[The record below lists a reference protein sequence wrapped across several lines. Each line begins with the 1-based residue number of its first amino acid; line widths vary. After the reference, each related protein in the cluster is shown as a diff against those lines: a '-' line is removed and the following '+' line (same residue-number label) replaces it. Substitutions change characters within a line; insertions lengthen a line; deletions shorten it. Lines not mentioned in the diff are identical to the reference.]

1 MAMKTALSVPLIGKV
16 LLILT
21 VLAGV
26 VFVGIDRINAIQN
39 NSESELISLIDHDAV
54 GIVWMA
60 RSRGTAMNAVRLAFE
75 TLSEP
80 SGLRARQTSGRLK
93 DEAIAFVTQMAEAER
108 NLPAQSRELKVARE
122 AFDRLTQRIDTLVA
136 AKFALT
142 PGAPPDALRDQS
154 RAVTAAVEEFDGL
167 MTTLIEQAQDQA
179 RNQARTASAN
189 ANAASM
195 TVVRIV
201 GLALAGAFLFA
212 FLLLRLTVVRPL
224 HTLIGTAKAL
234 LGGKLDRRVR
244 GLDRRDEIGDIARA
258 VQLLKDTLRGADDLA
273 RRTQSTAEQV
283 AAATS
288 QAAAAVDQV
297 SGGSQRQMQSVETI
311 TNSVSRTTAIIGTIA
326 SVSLSAKHCSRQAAT
341 QLAGGLT
348 QITAM
353 TGAVQ
358 EIAVTSARINAI
370 TQSISELATRSNILS
385 LNAAIEAA
393 RAGEH
398 GRGFSV
404 VAEEVGN
411 LAQQTADL
419 AQEIALL
426 AADSGARIQN
436 GVSIATDVS
445 GVMNSV
451 AAAINET
458 DSLSEDIAK
467 SMEEQGA
474 VLQQIEASLQRLT
487 ETANANA
494 TACEEIAATMVELT
508 RLADSTRRMAESGRL
523 RKATEAA
530 TDSATDTVAE
540 SGASAAD
547 DADGDD
553 SDKAA

>member
-1 MAMKTALSVPLIGKV
+1 MAMKPALSVPLIGKV

-21 VLAGV
+21 VLAVV
-26 VFVGIDRINAIQN
+26 VFVGIDRINKIQDDT
-39 NSESELISLIDHDAV
+39 ESELISLIDHDAV

-60 RSRGTAMNAVRLAFE
+60 RARATAMNAVRLTFE

-80 SGLRARQTSGRLK
+80 SGLRARQTTGRLK
-93 DEAIAFVTQMAEAER
+93 EESIAFITQMTEAER
-108 NLPAQSRELKVARE
+108 NLPSLSRELKVARE
-122 AFDRLTQRIDTLVA
+122 GFDRLGQRIDTLVA
-136 AKFALT
+136 AKFALAA
-142 PGAPPDALRDQS
+142 GAPPDSLRDLG
-154 RAVTAAVEEFDGL
+154 RAVTASVEEFDGL
-167 MTTLIEQAQDQA
+167 MTRLIEQAQEQA
-179 RNQARTASAN
+179 RNQARATSAN
-189 ANAASM
+189 SDAAS
-195 TVVRIV
+195 TLVVRIV
-201 GLALAGAFLFA
+201 GLTLAGAFLFA

-234 LGGKLDRRVR
+234 LGGNLDRRVR

-258 VQLLKDTLRGADDLA
+258 VQLLKDTLRGSDELA

-288 QAAAAVDQV
+288 QAAAAVEQV
-297 SGGSQRQMQSVETI
+297 SGGSQRQMQSVEAI

-326 SVSLSAKHCSRQAAT
+326 SVSLSAKHCSRKAAT

-348 QITAM
+348 QMTAM

-426 AADSGARIQN
+426 AADSGERIQN
-436 GVSIATDVS
+436 GVSIATDVG

-451 AAAINET
+451 AGSINET

-494 TACEEIAATMVELT
+494 TACEEISATMVELT
-508 RLADSTRRMAESGRL
+508 RLADSTRRMAESGRR
-523 RKATEAA
+523 RKASDPAA
-530 TDSATDTVAE
+530 TDGGVVIDLGDDE
-540 SGASAAD
+540 AD
-547 DADGDD
+547 DD

>member
-26 VFVGIDRINAIQN
+26 VFVGIDRINTIQRE
-39 NSESELISLIDHDAV
+39 SESELIGLIDRDAV

-60 RSRGTAMNAVRLAFE
+60 RSRGTAMNAVRLTFE
-75 TLSEP
+75 TLSES

-93 DEAIAFVTQMAEAER
+93 EEAIAFITQMAEAER
-108 NLPAQSRELKVARE
+108 NLPTLSRDLKVARE
-122 AFDRLTQRIDTLVA
+122 AFDRLTQRIDTLIA
-136 AKFALT
+136 AKLAL
-142 PGAPPDALRDQS
+142 PQGAPSDSLRDPI
-154 RAVTAAVEEFDGL
+154 RAVTASVEEFDGL
-167 MTTLIEQAQDQA
+167 MTQLIEQAQERA
-179 RNQARTASAN
+179 RNQARITSAHANDAST
-189 ANAASM
+189 M
-195 TVVRIV
+195 VVRIV

-224 HTLIGTAKAL
+224 NTLIGTAKAL
-234 LGGKLDRRVR
+234 LAGHLDRRVR

-258 VQLLKDTLRGADDLA
+258 VQLLKDTLRGADELA
-273 RRTQSTAEQV
+273 HRTQSTAEQV

-311 TNSVSRTTAIIGTIA
+311 THSVSRTTAIIGTIA

-426 AADSGARIQN
+426 AADSGERIQN

-451 AAAINET
+451 AASINET

-508 RLADSTRRMAESGRL
+508 RLADSTRRMAESGRR
-523 RKATEAA
+523 RKAVEAVPDPGPESAGAAAGDA
-530 TDSATDTVAE
+530 TDGD
-540 SGASAAD
+540 SG
-547 DADGDD
+547 
-553 SDKAA
+553 KAAG